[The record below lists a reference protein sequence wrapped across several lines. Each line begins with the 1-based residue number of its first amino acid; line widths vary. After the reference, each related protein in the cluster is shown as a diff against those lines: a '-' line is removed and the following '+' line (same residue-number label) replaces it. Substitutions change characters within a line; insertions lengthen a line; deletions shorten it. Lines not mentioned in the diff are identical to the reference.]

1 MKMSI
6 IRKPLWS
13 PAAIH
18 KVMPVGMCS
27 SFSGMHESQPRRS
40 VLGGLPHG
48 CTIKREEYLSLV
60 SPHIRRGTLWRRP

>member
-6 IRKPLWS
+6 IRKHLWS
-13 PAAIH
+13 LATIH
-18 KVMPVGMCS
+18 KVMPVGILCTMCS

-48 CTIKREEYLSLV
+48 CTEK
-60 SPHIRRGTLWRRP
+60 